1 MKNKLGIIGAMDIE
15 VETLKSALSDCKT
28 TKVAEM
34 EFYEGKLS
42 DKEVIVVKCG
52 IGKVNAARCVQI
64 LADKFDVGTVV
75 NTGIGGGIGD
85 GLNVADIVV
94 GDELVQHD
102 FDVSGFGYAKGYMFS
117 GDTDKATAYRC
128 NEDLAEKLKKSAL
141 EHLNADRIKTG
152 RIATGDVFVSSA
164 DKKKEI
170 KETFG
175 ALVCEMEGG
184 AIAQSAVANGLEFVV
199 VRAISD
205 LADGSASESY
215 EEFEKE
221 TAYLSAEII
230 KSFVK
235 LL

>member
-15 VETLKSALSDCKT
+15 IETLKSALSDCKT

-42 DKEVIVVKCG
+42 NKDVIVVKCG

-64 LADKFDVGTVV
+64 LADKFEVDAVV

-85 GLNVADIVV
+85 GLSVADIVV

-117 GDTDKATAYRC
+117 GDKDKATAYKC
-128 NEDLAEKLKKSAL
+128 NEELVAKLIKSAR
-141 EHLNADRIKTG
+141 EHLDSSKIKTG
-152 RIATGDVFVSSA
+152 RIATGDVFVSDA
-164 DKKKEI
+164 LKKKEI
-170 KETFG
+170 KEIFG

-184 AIAQSAVANGLEFVV
+184 AIAQTAVANGLDVVV

-230 KSFVK
+230 KSFVRS
-235 LL
+235 L

>member
-1 MKNKLGIIGAMDIE
+1 MMNKLGIIGAMDVE

-28 TKVAEM
+28 TKVADM
-34 EFYEGKLS
+34 EFYEGKLFE
-42 DKEVIVVKCG
+42 KEVIVVKCG
-52 IGKVNAARCVQI
+52 IGKVNAGRCVQI
-64 LADKFDVGTVV
+64 LADKFDVSAVV

-85 GLNVADIVV
+85 GLKVADIVI
-94 GDELVQHD
+94 GNELVQHD

-117 GDTDKATAYRC
+117 GDKDKPTVYKC
-128 NEDLAEKLKKSAL
+128 DSELLEKLKSASKECL
-141 EHLNADRIKTG
+141 DENRIKVG
-152 RIATGDVFVSSA
+152 RIATGDVFVSDF

-170 KETFG
+170 KETFD
-175 ALVCEMEGG
+175 AMVCEMEGG
-184 AIAQSAVANGLEFVV
+184 AIAQTAVANGLAYVV

-221 TAYLSAEII
+221 TAYLCADII

-235 LL
+235 II